1 MRLVL
6 SDREL
11 AKLFVMLFL
20 AALMFGFTG
29 LVGMLVMQWVTRQR
43 YAKDEAAKHGISQVN
58 ASRLGGVVVIGLSLS
73 FLFVRFLMGY
83 EFDDIGPFGIQM
95 WGWVAFLSTS
105 LLGLIED
112 IDNDLLSPV
121 LRLTLLV
128 MFFGITFLIWPE
140 IIPSNLGYQLLD
152 HIMSKPF
159 IGWAIAVIFCVGF
172 INAINMAD
180 GANGLV
186 PGIVF
191 IASII
196 FNSVMGAMLW
206 EVLSIVSGVFLL
218 FNVISGRL
226 FLGDAG
232 AYGLGSILVLA
243 GFYAVN
249 TNRISV
255 EFAAVMMCYPC
266 VEVIISMIR
275 RKVAGRSMFKPDN
288 YHLHNYIHAQLKTK
302 TRSRVAA
309 NSLTGLIVACASTGV
324 AFVGISFDVLNA
336 TSRQWGWVFL
346 VQVLFYLLSYWSL
359 SNFTKELE
367 TEKKSFNQP

>member
-6 SDREL
+6 TDREL

-20 AALMFGFTG
+20 AALMFGITG
-29 LVGMLVMQWVTRQR
+29 LMGMLVMQWVTRQR
-43 YAKDEAAKHGISQVN
+43 YAKDETAKHGISQVN
-58 ASRLGGVVVIGLSLS
+58 ASRLGGVVIIGLSLM
-73 FLFVRFLMGY
+73 FLMGRSLMGY
-83 EFDDIGPFGIQM
+83 EFEDVGPLGIQM
-95 WGWVAFLSTS
+95 WGWFAFLSTS
-105 LLGLIED
+105 LLGLVED
-112 IDNDLLSPV
+112 IDNDVLSPA
-121 LRLTLLV
+121 LRLTLLLL
-128 MFFGITFLIWPE
+128 FFAVTFLIWPE
-140 IIPSNLGYQLLD
+140 IIPNNIGYQFLD
-152 HIMSKPF
+152 NIMSQPI
-159 IGWAIAVIFCVGF
+159 IGWAVAVIFCVGF

-191 IASII
+191 IASVI
-196 FNSVMGAMLW
+196 FNSVMGALVW

-266 VEVIISMIR
+266 VEVIMSMIR
-275 RKVAGRSMFKPDN
+275 RRIAGRSMFKPDN
-288 YHLHNYIHAQLKTK
+288 HHLHNYIHEHLKTK

-309 NSLTGLIVACASTGV
+309 NSFTGLIVACASTGV
-324 AFVGISFDVLNA
+324 AFFGVSLGFLDA
-336 TSRQWGWVFL
+336 TSSQWGLVF
-346 VQVLFYLLSYWSL
+346 VAQVLVYLFGYYMLSRPL
-359 SNFTKELE
+359 REAVA
-367 TEKKSFNQP
+367 Q

>member
-11 AKLFVMLFL
+11 AKLFVMLLL
-20 AALMFGFTG
+20 AALMFGITG
-29 LVGMLVMQWVTRQR
+29 LMGMLVMQWVTRQR
-43 YAKDEAAKHGISQVN
+43 YAKDEVAKHGISQVN

-73 FLFVRFLMGY
+73 FLLSRLLMGY
-83 EFDDIGPFGIQM
+83 EFSDVGPLGIQM

-112 IDNDLLSPV
+112 IDNDMLSPA
-121 LRLTLLV
+121 LRLALLV
-128 MFFGITFLIWPE
+128 LFFGITFVIWPE
-140 IIPSNLGYQLLD
+140 IIPNNIGYQYID
-152 HIMSKPF
+152 NVMSQPI
-159 IGWAIAVIFCVGF
+159 IGWAVSVVFCVGF

-191 IASII
+191 IASVI
-196 FNSVMGAMLW
+196 FNSVMGAMVW
-206 EVLSIVSGVFLL
+206 EILSIVSGVFLL

-249 TNRISV
+249 THRISV

-266 VEVIISMIR
+266 VEVVMSMVR
-275 RKVAGRSMFKPDN
+275 RRMAGRSMFKPDN
-288 YHLHNYIHAQLKTK
+288 HHLHNYIHEQLKTK

-309 NSLTGLIVACASTGV
+309 NSFTGLIIACASTGV
-324 AFVGISFDVLNA
+324 ALVGSSWGYLEA
-336 TSRQWGWVFL
+336 TSSQWGWVF
-346 VQVLFYLLSYWSL
+346 VAQVLVYLLSYWGL
-359 SNFTKELE
+359 SRPARVLVT
-367 TEKKSFNQP
+367 

>member
-6 SDREL
+6 TDREL

-20 AALMFGFTG
+20 AALMFGITG
-29 LVGMLVMQWVTRQR
+29 LMGMLVMQWVTRQH

-73 FLFVRFLMGY
+73 FLFSRFLMGY
-83 EFDDIGPFGIQM
+83 EFDDIGPLGIQM

-105 LLGLIED
+105 LLGLVED
-112 IDNDLLSPV
+112 IDNDLLSPT

-128 MFFGITFLIWPE
+128 LFFGITFVIWPE
-140 IIPSNLGYQLLD
+140 IIPNNIGYQSVD
-152 HIMSKPF
+152 NIMSQPI
-159 IGWAIAVIFCVGF
+159 IGWGIAVVFCVGF

-191 IASII
+191 IASVI
-196 FNSVMGAMLW
+196 FNSVMGALLW

-249 TNRISV
+249 TSCISV

-266 VEVIISMIR
+266 VEVVMSMIR
-275 RKVAGRSMFKPDN
+275 RRMAGRSMFKPDN
-288 YHLHNYIHAQLKTK
+288 YHLHNYVHEQLKTK

-309 NSLTGLIVACASTGV
+309 NSLTGLIIACASTGV
-324 AFVGISFDVLNA
+324 AFVGVFLGFLDA
-336 TSRQWGWVFL
+336 TSSQWGWVFIT
-346 VQVLFYLLSYWSL
+346 QVLVYLLSYWGL
-359 SNFTKELE
+359 SRPTREMV
-367 TEKKSFNQP
+367 TQ

>member
-6 SDREL
+6 TDREL
-11 AKLFVMLFL
+11 AKLFVMLLL
-20 AALMFGFTG
+20 AALMFGITG
-29 LVGMLVMQWVTRQR
+29 LMGMLVMQWVTRQR

-73 FLFVRFLMGY
+73 FLFSRFLMGY
-83 EFDDIGPFGIQM
+83 EFDDIGPLGIQM

-121 LRLTLLV
+121 LRLMLLV
-128 MFFGITFLIWPE
+128 LFFGITFVIWPE
-140 IIPSNLGYQLLD
+140 IIPDNIGYYSVD
-152 HIMSKPF
+152 NIMSQPF

-191 IASII
+191 ISSII
-196 FNSVMGAMLW
+196 FNSVMGALVW

-249 TNRISV
+249 TNRVSV

-266 VEVIISMIR
+266 VEVVMSMIR
-275 RKVAGRSMFKPDN
+275 RRVAGRSMFKPDN
-288 YHLHNYIHAQLKTK
+288 HHLHNYIHEQLKTK

-309 NSLTGLIVACASTGV
+309 NSLTGLIIACASTGV
-324 AFVGISFDVLNA
+324 AFIGFSWGYLEA
-336 TSRQWGWVFL
+336 TSRQWGWVF
-346 VQVLFYLLSYWSL
+346 VAQVLVYSLSYWSL
-359 SNFTKELE
+359 SKPTREVV
-367 TEKKSFNQP
+367 TQ

>member
-1 MRLVL
+1 MKLIL

-20 AALMFGFTG
+20 AAFLFGITG

-58 ASRLGGVVVIGLSLS
+58 ASRLGGVVIIGLALS
-73 FLFVRFLMGY
+73 FLLIRFIGGY
-83 EFDDIGPFGIQM
+83 EFDDVGPLGIHL
-95 WGWVAFLSTS
+95 WGWLAFLSTS

-112 IDNDLLSPV
+112 IDNDFLSPT
-121 LRLTLLV
+121 LRLIMLTL
-128 MFFGITFLIWPE
+128 FFGITFLIWPE
-140 IIPSNLGYQLLD
+140 TIPNNIGYELIDNMMSNP
-152 HIMSKPF
+152 I

-191 IASII
+191 IASVI
-196 FNSVMGAMLW
+196 FNMVIGALVW
-206 EVLSIVSGVFLL
+206 EILAIVTGVFLL

-243 GFYAVN
+243 GFYSVN
-249 TNRISV
+249 TGRISV

-266 VEVIISMIR
+266 VEVVMSMIR
-275 RKVAGRSMFKPDN
+275 RRVAGRSMFKPDN
-288 YHLHNYIHAQLKTK
+288 YHLHNYIHRHLKANL
-302 TRSRVAA
+302 RSRVAA
-309 NSLTGLIVACASTGV
+309 NSLTGLTVALATTGV
-324 AFVGISFDVLNA
+324 AFIGLNWNILEA
-336 TSRQWGWVFL
+336 TSSDWGWVFV
-346 VQVLFYLLSYWSL
+346 VQVLVYLMSYWAL
-359 SNFTKELE
+359 SRPAKTVLA
-367 TEKKSFNQP
+367 

>member
-1 MRLVL
+1 MKLIL

-20 AALMFGFTG
+20 AAFLFGITG
-29 LVGMLVMQWVTRQR
+29 LAGMLVMQWVTRQR

-58 ASRLGGVVVIGLSLS
+58 ASRLGGVVIIGLALS
-73 FLFVRFLMGY
+73 FLLIRFIGGY
-83 EFDDIGPFGIQM
+83 EFDDVGPLGIHL
-95 WGWVAFLSTS
+95 WGWLAFLSTS

-112 IDNDLLSPV
+112 IDNDFLSPT
-121 LRLTLLV
+121 LRLIMLTL
-128 MFFGITFLIWPE
+128 FFGITFLIWPE
-140 IIPSNLGYQLLD
+140 TIPNNIGYELIDNMMSNP
-152 HIMSKPF
+152 I

-191 IASII
+191 IASVI
-196 FNSVMGAMLW
+196 FNMVIGALVW
-206 EVLSIVSGVFLL
+206 EILAIVTGVFLL

-243 GFYAVN
+243 GFYSVN
-249 TNRISV
+249 TGRISV

-266 VEVIISMIR
+266 VEVVMSMIR
-275 RKVAGRSMFKPDN
+275 RRVAGRSMFKPDN
-288 YHLHNYIHAQLKTK
+288 YHLHNYIHRHLKANL
-302 TRSRVAA
+302 RSRVAA
-309 NSLTGLIVACASTGV
+309 NSLTGLTVALFTTGV
-324 AFVGISFDVLNA
+324 AFIGLNWNILEA
-336 TSRQWGWVFL
+336 TSSDWGWVFV
-346 VQVLFYLLSYWSL
+346 VQVLVYLMSYWAL
-359 SNFTKELE
+359 SRPAKTVLA
-367 TEKKSFNQP
+367 

>member
-1 MRLVL
+1 VRLIL

-20 AALMFGFTG
+20 AAFLFGITG

-58 ASRLGGVVVIGLSLS
+58 ASRLGGVVIIGLALS
-73 FLFVRFLMGY
+73 FLLIRFIGGY
-83 EFDDIGPFGIQM
+83 EFDDVGPLGIHL
-95 WGWVAFLSTS
+95 WGWLAFLSTS

-112 IDNDLLSPV
+112 IDNDFLSPT
-121 LRLTLLV
+121 LRLIMLTL
-128 MFFGITFLIWPE
+128 FFGITFLIWPE
-140 IIPSNLGYQLLD
+140 TIPNNIGYELIDNMMSNP
-152 HIMSKPF
+152 I

-191 IASII
+191 IASVI
-196 FNSVMGAMLW
+196 FNMVIGALVW
-206 EVLSIVSGVFLL
+206 EILAIVTGVFLL

-243 GFYAVN
+243 GFYSVN
-249 TNRISV
+249 TGRISV

-266 VEVIISMIR
+266 VEVVMSIIR
-275 RKVAGRSMFKPDN
+275 RRVAGRSMFKPDN
-288 YHLHNYIHAQLKTK
+288 YHLHNYIHRHLKANL
-302 TRSRVAA
+302 RSRVAA
-309 NSLTGLIVACASTGV
+309 NSLTGLTVALATTGV
-324 AFVGISFDVLNA
+324 AFIGLNWNILEA
-336 TSRQWGWVFL
+336 TSSDWGWVFV
-346 VQVLFYLLSYWSL
+346 VQVLVYLMSYWAL
-359 SNFTKELE
+359 SRPAKTVLA
-367 TEKKSFNQP
+367 

>member
-1 MRLVL
+1 MKLIL

-20 AALMFGFTG
+20 AAFLFGITG

-58 ASRLGGVVVIGLSLS
+58 ASRLGGVVIIGLALS
-73 FLFVRFLMGY
+73 FLLIRFIGGY
-83 EFDDIGPFGIQM
+83 EFDDVGPLGIHL
-95 WGWVAFLSTS
+95 WGWLAFVSTS

-112 IDNDLLSPV
+112 IDNDFLSPT
-121 LRLTLLV
+121 LRLIMLTL
-128 MFFGITFLIWPE
+128 FFGITFLIWPE
-140 IIPSNLGYQLLD
+140 TIPNNIGYELIDNMMSNP
-152 HIMSKPF
+152 I

-191 IASII
+191 IASVI
-196 FNSVMGAMLW
+196 FNMVIGALVW
-206 EVLSIVSGVFLL
+206 EILAIVTGVFLL

-243 GFYAVN
+243 GFYSVN
-249 TNRISV
+249 TGRISV

-266 VEVIISMIR
+266 VEVVMSIIR
-275 RKVAGRSMFKPDN
+275 RRVAGRSMFKPDN
-288 YHLHNYIHAQLKTK
+288 YHLHNYIHRHLKANL
-302 TRSRVAA
+302 RSRVAA
-309 NSLTGLIVACASTGV
+309 NSLTGLTVALATTGV
-324 AFVGISFDVLNA
+324 AFIGLNWNILEA
-336 TSRQWGWVFL
+336 TSSDWGWVFV
-346 VQVLFYLLSYWSL
+346 VQVLVYLLTYWAL
-359 SNFTKELE
+359 SRPGKTVLA
-367 TEKKSFNQP
+367 

>member
-6 SDREL
+6 TDRDL

-20 AALMFGFTG
+20 AALMFGISG
-29 LVGMLVMQWVTRQR
+29 LMGMLVMQWVTRQR
-43 YAKDEAAKHGISQVN
+43 YAKDETAKHGISQVN
-58 ASRLGGVVVIGLSLS
+58 ASRLGGVVIIGLSLM
-73 FLFVRFLMGY
+73 FLLGRSLMGY
-83 EFDDIGPFGIQM
+83 EFDDIGPLGIQM
-95 WGWVAFLSTS
+95 WGWFAFLSTS
-105 LLGLIED
+105 LLGLVED
-112 IDNDLLSPV
+112 IDNDVLSPA
-121 LRLTLLV
+121 LRLTFLV
-128 MFFGITFLIWPE
+128 LFFGVTFLIWPE
-140 IIPSNLGYQLLD
+140 IIPNNIGHQFLD
-152 HIMSKPF
+152 NIMSQPI
-159 IGWAIAVIFCVGF
+159 IGWVIAVIFCVGF

-191 IASII
+191 IASVI
-196 FNSVMGAMLW
+196 FNSVMGALFW

-266 VEVIISMIR
+266 VEVIMSMIR
-275 RKVAGRSMFKPDN
+275 RRIAGRSMFKPDN
-288 YHLHNYIHAQLKTK
+288 YHLHNYIHEHLKTK

-309 NSLTGLIVACASTGV
+309 NSFTGLIVACASTGV
-324 AFVGISFDVLNA
+324 AFFGVSLGFLDA
-336 TSRQWGWVFL
+336 TSSQWGWVF
-346 VQVLFYLLSYWSL
+346 VAQVIVYLLSYWGL
-359 SNFTKELE
+359 SRPVRNVVI
-367 TEKKSFNQP
+367 Q

>member
-11 AKLFVMLFL
+11 AKLFVMLLL
-20 AALMFGFTG
+20 AALMFGITG
-29 LVGMLVMQWVTRQR
+29 LMGMLVMQWVTRQR
-43 YAKDEAAKHGISQVN
+43 YAKDESAKHGISQVN
-58 ASRLGGVVVIGLSLS
+58 ASRLGGVVVIGLCLVFLLS
-73 FLFVRFLMGY
+73 RFLGGY
-83 EFDDIGPFGIQM
+83 VFDNVGPLGIHM

-105 LLGLIED
+105 ILGLVED
-112 IDNDLLSPV
+112 IDNDFLSPT
-121 LRLTLLV
+121 LRLIMLT
-128 MFFGITFLIWPE
+128 MFFGITFVLWPE
-140 IIPSNLGYQLLD
+140 IIPNNMGYPFFD
-152 HIMSKPF
+152 TIMSQPF

-191 IASII
+191 IASVI
-196 FNSVMGAMLW
+196 FNSIMGALLW
-206 EVLSIVSGVFLL
+206 EVLSIVTGVFLL

-243 GFYAVN
+243 SFYAVN
-249 TNRISV
+249 TNRVSV

-266 VEVIISMIR
+266 LEVVVSMIR
-275 RKVAGRSMFKPDN
+275 RRIAGRSMFRPDN
-288 YHLHNYIHAQLKTK
+288 YHLHNYIHEQLKTK

-309 NSLTGLIVACASTGV
+309 NSLTGLIIAAASTGL
-324 AFVGISFDVLNA
+324 AFIGLNWNILDA
-336 TSRQWGWVFL
+336 TSSQWGWVFIA
-346 VQVLFYLLSYWSL
+346 QVLVYLLTYWAL
-359 SNFTKELE
+359 SRPLKTVVV
-367 TEKKSFNQP
+367 QP